1 MLVKGGENM
10 ETVIQIKEVSKMFRD
25 LKAVDRVNLM
35 IDRGETVAILGPN
48 GAGKTTLIS
57 IMLGI
62 LNPTSGEVQLFG
74 KKPNQV
80 RNRIGVMLQ
89 HSIIPDD
96 VKVKELIDLFRSY
109 YPHPFSH
116 QELLQMVLL
125 ENQAN
130 TMAQKLSGGQK
141 RRLAF
146 ALAMAGN
153 PDLIFLDEP
162 TVGMDVTSRKLFW
175 EKIQSMKRSGKTIL
189 FTTHYL
195 EEAEAVADRIVVIH
209 KGKKVSEGP
218 LTYIQQTFMKKA
230 VIFTWKQEEVAM
242 FSDFP
247 YVENVMKDGD
257 RVTLYTNDSD
267 ALLRELFL
275 RDLPI
280 SDVFVDK
287 GSLNDLFDDL
297 TKGEMVDERALD
309 AVQSGVSENVS

>member
-25 LKAVDRVNLM
+25 LKAVDRVSLM

-146 ALAMAGN
+146 
-153 PDLIFLDEP
+153 
-162 TVGMDVTSRKLFW
+162 
-175 EKIQSMKRSGKTIL
+175 
-189 FTTHYL
+189 
-195 EEAEAVADRIVVIH
+195 VIYS
-209 KGKKVSEGP
+209 KVN
-218 LTYIQQTFMKKA
+218 K
-230 VIFTWKQEEVAM
+230 
-242 FSDFP
+242 
-247 YVENVMKDGD
+247 
-257 RVTLYTNDSD
+257 
-267 ALLRELFL
+267 
-275 RDLPI
+275 
-280 SDVFVDK
+280 
-287 GSLNDLFDDL
+287 
-297 TKGEMVDERALD
+297 
-309 AVQSGVSENVS
+309 